1 MKISA
6 LLLSFTL
13 FINCCISSS
22 FSQTVQI
29 IKGVTLI
36 DGTGTGP
43 KQNVNVVIKGDVI
56 DAVLSSNASLPKGA
70 TVTDYSGK
78 FVMPA
83 LINGHC
89 HLGLL
94 KGDKP
99 GPVVALRADMDAL
112 PVEERTAVPFASK
125 VKATYNGQETFVMH
139 ACGHDAHVAILM
151 GAAEILAGMKKELNG
166 TVKFIFQPAE
176 EGAPKGEEGGAEL
189 MVKEGVLENPKVD
202 VIFGLHVNAQLEVGK
217 ITYRPGGM
225 FAGVSDMK
233 ITVKGKPSHGA
244 EPWSSIDPVVVGAQI
259 VINLQTIVSR
269 NVNITENAAVVTIG
283 AFHGGNRSNI
293 ISEQV
298 EMLGTVR
305 TLSTADETLVYK
317 RIRQI
322 VEKTAEAAGATAIL
336 ELPYSIKYPVTFND
350 VALTAAMLPTLQKS
364 AGTENVM
371 LVPAETG
378 SEDFSFFAQ
387 KVPGLYFYIG
397 GLPKGKDKASSA
409 PHHTPEFFIDDSG
422 FKTGLN
428 AMTNLVLDYMEMK
441 KNNQPS
447 K

>member
-1 MKISA
+1 MKKII
-6 LLLSFTL
+6 LFTL
-13 FINCCISSS
+13 IVCF
-22 FSQTVQI
+22 
-29 IKGVTLI
+29 
-36 DGTGTGP
+36 
-43 KQNVNVVIKGDVI
+43 QNVTAQNNNSRANIGTAITKIEKKVI
-56 DAVLSSNASLPKGA
+56 DWRHDIHEHPELGNREVRTA
-70 TVTDYSGK
+70 
-78 FVMPA
+78 A
-83 LINGHC
+83 LIAK
-89 HLGLL
+89 HLQSLGIEIKTNVAKTGVVGLL

-112 PVEERTAVPFASK
+112 PVEERTAIPFASK

-151 GAAEILAGMKKELNG
+151 GVAEILAGMKKELKG

-225 FAGVSDMK
+225 FAGVGDMK

-441 KNNQPS
+441 KNKQPS